1 MNDVDDD
8 KYKDVHFIPQEV
20 TLESITREGYILD
33 IGGGGEGI
41 IGQLE
46 GERVVAIDIR
56 EDELKETVDG
66 FLKII
71 MDAKDLKF
79 LDASFSTVTAFFS
92 MMYMNSDDK
101 AEVMKEIHRVLK
113 PGGEL
118 LLWDLVVPARFDESK
133 TTYAIFLK
141 IHLPNKTI
149 QTGYG
154 CPWEHQTQDAS
165 QIKDIALTSGLEI
178 IEENVEE
185 HKFYFRFK
193 KPSNE

>member
-1 MNDVDDD
+1 MSEFDDE

-20 TLESITREGYILD
+20 VLERIDRDGYILD

-46 GERVVAIDIR
+46 GERVVAIDLR

-66 FLKII
+66 FLKIV

-79 LDASFSTVTAFFS
+79 LDNSFPTVTSFFS
-92 MMYMNSDDK
+92 MMYMNSDDQK
-101 AEVMKEIHRVLK
+101 EVMKEIYRVLK

-118 LLWDLVVPARFDESK
+118 LLWDLIIPARFDESK
-133 TTYAIFLK
+133 NVFATFLQ
-141 IHLPNKTI
+141 IHLPDKTI

-154 CPWEHQTQDAS
+154 CPWEHRTQDAP
-165 QIKDIALTSGLEI
+165 QIRDLALASGLELVK
-178 IEENVEE
+178 ENIEE
-185 HKFYFRFK
+185 HKFHFRFK
-193 KPSNE
+193 KPSE